1 MSQPAGAATDE
12 AGSPA
17 PMAGAIPIVALGAS
31 AGGLQAYERFFRA
44 MPADS
49 GMAFV
54 VVQHLDPHHASL
66 LGEIL
71 QRSTPMPV
79 VQARDQM
86 ALLANRVHICP
97 PHGDLGLLQGMLQ
110 LRRAPEAGARHLP
123 VDAFF
128 RALALDQGSL
138 ATAIVLSGTG
148 TDGTQ
153 GLQAVAEAGG
163 RCLIQDP
170 TTTDYDG
177 MPRSA
182 IDSGV
187 HALVL
192 PVEAMPDALLAARQ
206 SIPSPDDPA
215 MALQDAPAALARIL
229 AQLQAATGHDFRG
242 YKPSTIVRRV
252 ARRMAAVGLSDPAA
266 YARRMHDQPTEAQTL
281 FHDLLINVTR
291 FFRDP
296 QAFEA
301 LQAQVIPA
309 LLRSLG
315 DERVLRIWVAG
326 CATGEEA
333 YSLAILLREVMDE
346 AVTAFRVQI
355 FATDLDADAIATA
368 RTGRYPAAIA
378 QDLTAERLRRHFA
391 ESGDGWRVRKEIREM
406 VVFAVQS
413 VIKDPPFTRLDLVS
427 CRNLMIYLEPA
438 LQERLMR
445 VFHYALKPGG
455 VLVLSPSEGIG
466 DHGDLFEPLN
476 RRWKFYRALASGPAR
491 QTVLQ
496 DGASWSPEGRVP
508 AAADSAYRP
517 REAPLAEFARR
528 SLLNAYAPVSVV
540 VDRQG
545 TVLYVHGE
553 TGAYLRPAPGL
564 PTHDV
569 MELAVPGL
577 QTALREALEDVTR
590 DGKPVAERTVTLT
603 TALGAATIVR
613 LTVRQLPATEGGAT
627 LLLVSFQPDPAGSP
641 GRTGRR
647 PRATRGTDAQRLIE
661 LERELESARQAVN
674 AVREE
679 RQAAIQDLKAANEEL
694 QSTNEE
700 LQSANE
706 ELQTSKEELQSLNE
720 ELATVNAELQN
731 KLEQMS
737 DIQDDMKNLLDSIRL
752 GIVFLDS
759 QLRIRRYTRD
769 ATQIY
774 RLQSTDIGRALA
786 DIRSELR
793 GDDLLADARHVLDS
807 LVPVEREV
815 TTADDRRYLGRIQP
829 YRTVDNVIDGVVLT
843 FADVTERE
851 RAREVAG
858 RGARALAQTIVEA
871 VPTPLVVLDAQAKLV
886 TANQTYFTTF
896 GGSLAEAVGLSLFSL
911 GGGIWESPVL
921 REALQAHAVP
931 GEPMSPRQYALRI
944 GHPGQQR
951 QIGLRLHR
959 ISTAE
964 ASTDLVLLV
973 VDPAEP
979 APVGAAAH

>member
-1 MSQPAGAATDE
+1 MTSSGAKQPELKAA
-12 AGSPA
+12 
-17 PMAGAIPIVALGAS
+17 AIPIVALGAS

-44 MPADS
+44 MPAES

-66 LGEIL
+66 LAEIL

-79 VQARDQM
+79 VQAEDQM
-86 ALLANRVHICP
+86 ALLPNRVHVCP
-97 PHGDLGLLQGMLQ
+97 PHCDLGLLGGTLL
-110 LRRAPEAGARHLP
+110 LRPAPAAAGPHLP

-128 RALALDQGSL
+128 SALALDQGGS

-148 TDGTQ
+148 NDGTQ
-153 GLQAVAEAGG
+153 GLHAVARAGG

-170 TTTDYDG
+170 STTDYDG

-187 HALVL
+187 HAQVL
-192 PVEAMPDALLAARQ
+192 PVQAMPEALLAARQ
-206 SIPSPDDPA
+206 PAAATDDSST
-215 MALQDAPAALARIL
+215 ALRDAPAALARIL

-266 YARRMHDQPTEAQTL
+266 YAQRMLDQPAEAQTL

-296 QAFEA
+296 EAFEA
-301 LQAQVIPA
+301 LQSEVIPA
-309 LLRSLG
+309 LLRTLG
-315 DERVLRIWVAG
+315 DERVLRVWVAG

-333 YSLAILLREVMDE
+333 YSLAMLLREVMDE
-346 AVTAFRVQI
+346 AAMGLRVQI

-378 QDLTAERLRRHFA
+378 QDLTAERLSRYFA
-391 ESGDGWRVRKEIREM
+391 ESGNGWRVRKEIREM

-476 RRWKFYRALASGPAR
+476 RRWKFYRALASGPAGR
-491 QTVLQ
+491 AVLQ
-496 DGASWSPEGRVP
+496 DGAVWSPEGRVP
-508 AAADSAYRP
+508 AAADTAQRP

-528 SLLNAYAPVSVV
+528 SLLNAFAPVSVV

-577 QTALREALEDVTR
+577 QTALREALEEVTR
-590 DGKPVAERTVTLT
+590 DSKPVAERTITLT
-603 TALGAATIVR
+603 PALGTSTVIR
-613 LTVRQLPATEGGAT
+613 LTVRQLPATEGGAA
-627 LLLVSFQPDPAGSP
+627 LLLVSFQPAPPEPS
-641 GRTGRR
+641 GRAGRR
-647 PRATRGTDAQRLIE
+647 ARAGRGTDAQRLIE
-661 LERELESARQAVN
+661 LERELESARQSVT

-679 RQAAIQDLKAANEEL
+679 RQAAIQDLKSANEEL

-774 RLQSTDIGRALA
+774 RLQSTDIGRPLA
-786 DIRSELR
+786 DIRSELQ

-858 RGARALAQTIVEA
+858 RGARALAQAIVEV
-871 VPTPLVVLDAQAKLV
+871 VPTPLLVLDAQSKLV
-886 TANQTYFTTF
+886 TANQAYFGAF
-896 GGSLAEAVGLSLFSL
+896 GGSLAEAAGHSLFSL
-911 GGGIWESPVL
+911 GGGIWENPVL
-921 REALQAHAVP
+921 REALQIHAMP
-931 GEPMSPRQYALRI
+931 GDQPRPRQFTLRI
-944 GHPGQQR
+944 AQSGR
-951 QIGLRLHR
+951 MRRIGLRLHR

-964 ASTDLVLLV
+964 AGTDLVMLV
-973 VDPAEP
+973 VDPTEKTP
-979 APVGAAAH
+979 PGTAAR